1 MTTLKSA
8 GNSGAAK
15 IIDAKLEML
24 DEQARHRLDCCREGT
39 TWWKKAFSLCGCC
52 KIKDHGA
59 HDPGIMCTL
68 SFNPPLDTQIEE
80 AAKDMLS
87 AVEQVDADERAITLR
102 KRLLAAVNRL
112 LVGCAKDAT
121 LLSVRLRHDHV
132 RLCQRT
138 ALVWP
143 LISSYTRYLFCHA
156 ALFFSEQ
163 CLIMSLLD
171 FCSSSAR
178 KVQGWPGNWQRCT
191 SRYWDNQIWL
201 SSC

>member
-1 MTTLKSA
+1 MSRQDTDWIVA
-8 GNSGAAK
+8 EG
-15 IIDAKLEML
+15 
-24 DEQARHRLDCCREGT
+24 GT
-39 TWWKKAFSLCGCC
+39 TWWNKAFSLCGRC

-59 HDPGIMCTL
+59 RDPGIMCIF
-68 SFNPPLDTQIEE
+68 SFYPLLDTQIEE

-112 LVGCAKDAT
+112 LVGCAKSAT

-132 RLCQRT
+132 RLCQR
-138 ALVWP
+138 AAPVRP
-143 LISSYTRYLFCHA
+143 LISPAHA
-156 ALFFSEQ
+156 ICSFMRRFSFEQ
-163 CLIMSLLD
+163 SHHD
-171 FCSSSAR
+171 FCSSSPR

-191 SRYWDNQIWL
+191 SKYWDNQIWL